1 MTSDMKSN
9 PIVITK
15 KDYARLKQLVDLSD
29 MKSKSGGEYIQR
41 LYIEL
46 ERAKKVAPEK
56 VDPDVVTMNTV
67 IDFVD
72 VATKKSRQVKL
83 VYPEQADMNK
93 GWVSILAPIGTA
105 LLGYRRGDIIEWDVP
120 TGRKQFMIKDIIYQ
134 PEADGNYDA

>member
-1 MTSDMKSN
+1 MKSN
-9 PIVITK
+9 PIVISK
-15 KDYARLKQLVDLSD
+15 KDYARLKQLVDIKD

-56 VDPDVVTMNTV
+56 IDPDVVTMNTV

-134 PEADGNYDA
+134 PEANGNYDA

>member
-15 KDYARLKQLVDLSD
+15 KDYARLKQLVDLND

-105 LLGYRRGDIIEWDVP
+105 LLGYRRGDVIEWDVP
-120 TGRKQFMIKDIIYQ
+120 TGRKQFMIKEIIYQ
-134 PEADGNYDA
+134 PEANGNYDA